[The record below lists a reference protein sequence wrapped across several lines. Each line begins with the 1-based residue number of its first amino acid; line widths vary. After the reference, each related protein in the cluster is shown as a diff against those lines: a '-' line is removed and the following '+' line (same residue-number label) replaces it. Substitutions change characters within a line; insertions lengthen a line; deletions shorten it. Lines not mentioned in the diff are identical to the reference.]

1 MTTQAHR
8 LLGLDGERGSIKVGQ
23 AADMI
28 ATAGD
33 PLANIS
39 ALKQV
44 TFVMKDGRVIRKP

>member
-8 LLGLDGERGSIKVGQ
+8 LLGLDGSRGAIKVGQ

-28 ATAGD
+28 ATTGD
-33 PLANIS
+33 PLANIA

-44 TFVMKDGRVIRKP
+44 MFVMKDGQVVRQR